1 MSAQRAPGTAGSS
14 TGDSGTYELYGD
26 TLIRLDGGGGG
37 STTGDF
43 ISLGLNDVTNTY
55 GGGSYAD
62 ANQGGMLTQQQSYGI
77 NPGTGRE
84 YSQAAIDR
92 YTAWNPASTADGVIT
107 PEEWAAYQLSFG
119 ANSDRWDSGWA
130 ADPNNYQTLKN
141 ALATGIQSLSGT
153 QKQQVQAMYDQIYG
167 ATPAE
172 QPNYGYRP
180 GDNKAFTQ
188 DNYTRI
194 SRDGGDANNDGTIS
208 ADEWVTWMLNKGA
221 DAGYEQQW
229 ADKMAA
235 AAGSGMLSS
244 AVQQQVE
251 QAMYDQIYA
260 QPSGGSTGSTGGGI
274 VVGGA
279 TPVDPG
285 YVGGGVINQNP
296 GDTGYQ
302 DTVDDTW
309 WHSSAGDPAG
319 ADEIVPTDVV
329 NVYNQ
334 LQEILAQTGIDF
346 TGTDWESLNPSKAIA
361 AELLLKNISSGAVDP
376 STLDPSVFES
386 LGLISDESGDIVA
399 APDDGNVTQDPTT
412 PEYPAEWES
421 VINDLISG
429 NNNIN
434 TIEEA
439 LAHIE
444 YVNTNFPDADTN
456 SDGVVSDQEWADYND
471 LTGDGDLEDG
481 GAFFDPPPPR
491 SPTGEWQ
498 WNTETQDY
506 DWVEG
511 TQEATILD
519 EGSWT
524 DDIRNA
530 AGSITDKITDYI
542 LSQKPPSVSA
552 EDWMKSVLPNP
563 SISVVQGG
571 PDNTNIW
578 IKLPGPLGDGLI
590 DLEAIKNGEFTLDDA
605 IKGKLDDAAEA
616 IKGIPGAIQEKAS
629 TIFEE
634 IKSAGKNIG
643 DIFEQ
648 DGNIFAKIL
657 DASGE
662 IIDTIEI
669 SVGEIA
675 GGWYTPSDAGWLL
688 GDIIE
693 ILGEEFKYDGAPS
706 DDTETETGT
715 ETETEEPAGGDS
727 SDGDSSTGDDTDSSG
742 DGSTDN
748 SGTSDGSGDGSSV
761 PGGNETNTSDN
772 DASEEPAGGDTGD
785 SSGGTT
791 IDSKEE
797 DEPAGGSTGDS
808 TDGIIDDSSDDDDD
822 LSSGGGGNSG
832 VISTPIID
840 DGGGIISDEPVGGGG
855 SSGGGSISGG
865 GGGGN
870 GRQGGMFTG
879 GIGVDYSPLQSVI
892 YKVGDPMV
900 ELERMISKSL
910 FKDMM

>member
-1 MSAQRAPGTAGSS
+1 MSAQRAPGTAGSG

-26 TLIRLDGGGGG
+26 TLIRLDGAGGG

-43 ISLGLNDVTNTY
+43 ISLGLNDITSAY

-62 ANQGGMLTQQQSYGI
+62 ADQGGMLTQQQSYGI
-77 NPGTGRE
+77 NPGTGQE
-84 YSQAAIDR
+84 YSQATFDR
-92 YTAWNPASTADGVIT
+92 YTAWNPATTADGVIT

-153 QKQQVQAMYDQIYG
+153 QQQQVQAMYDQIYG
-167 ATPAE
+167 TAPAE

-194 SRDGGDANNDGTIS
+194 SRDGGDTNNDGSIS

-244 AVQQQVE
+244 AVQQQLTD
-251 QAMYDQIYA
+251 ALN
-260 QPSGGSTGSTGGGI
+260 PSTGGASGDSTAPTGWWTNLPPNYTQQDVI
-274 VVGGA
+274 DA
-279 TPVDPG
+279 ILADPNVDPNASMNDIFQG
-285 YVGGGVINQNP
+285 YLDAVREATAGSGG
-296 GDTGYQ
+296 DYTG
-302 DTVDDTW
+302 
-309 WHSSAGDPAG
+309 SSGWDPSG
-319 ADEIVPTDVV
+319 
-329 NVYNQ
+329 
-334 LQEILAQTGIDF
+334 
-346 TGTDWESLNPSKAIA
+346 
-361 AELLLKNISSGAVDP
+361 SGAVIGTP
-376 STLDPSVFES
+376 ILD
-386 LGLISDESGDIVA
+386 
-399 APDDGNVTQDPTT
+399 DDGNVIMVGSDAADMGPIYEAIFGTGEKGGEMDLDPVMIAGIPIGTLAMRQDLKALHESGELDPAALLEQGLNQDQVDWLLGTQNT
-412 PEYPAEWES
+412 PAADES
-421 VINDLISG
+421 LEDILND
-429 NNNIN
+429 
-434 TIEEA
+434 A
-439 LAHIE
+439 A
-444 YVNTNFPDADTN
+444 
-456 SDGVVSDQEWADYND
+456 SD
-471 LTGDGDLEDG
+471 LDGDSDLENG
-481 GAFFDPPPPR
+481 GAFFDPPAPL

-498 WNTETQDY
+498 WNADSQDY

-511 TQEATILD
+511 TQEATPLD

-524 DDIRNA
+524 DDIRSA
-530 AGSITDKITDYI
+530 AGSITDKIADYI
-542 LSQKPPSVSA
+542 LSQKPPSVSVD
-552 EDWMKSVLPNP
+552 DWMKTILPNP

-605 IKGKLDDAAEA
+605 VKGKIDDAVEA
-616 IKGIPGAIQEKAS
+616 VKGIPGAIKEKAS

-693 ILGEEFKYDGAPS
+693 ILGEEFKYDSGS
-706 DDTETETGT
+706 TEEPATEEPAT
-715 ETETEEPAGGDS
+715 EEPATEEPAGGDS
-727 SDGDSSTGDDTDSSG
+727 GGGDSSTGGDTDSSG
-742 DGSTDN
+742 GDSTDT
-748 SGTSDGSGDGSSV
+748 SDTSDGSGDGSSV
-761 PGGNETNTSDN
+761 PGGDETDTSDD
-772 DASEEPAGGDTGD
+772 DAPEEPVGGDTGD
-785 SSGGTT
+785 SGEQPTDDTSDDNETPDETT
-791 IDSKEE
+791 D
-797 DEPAGGSTGDS
+797 GSTGDV
-808 TDGIIDDSSDDDDD
+808 IDDSPNNDDD
-822 LSSGGGGNSG
+822 LSSGGGSG
-832 VISTPIID
+832 GDGGPVITPD
-840 DGGGIISDEPVGGGG
+840 DGSGGGTDDLVGGG
-855 SSGGGSISGG
+855 SGGSGSGSGG
-865 GGGGN
+865 GGGGA

>member
-1 MSAQRAPGTAGSS
+1 MSAQRAPGTAGSG

-26 TLIRLDGGGGG
+26 TLVRLDGGGGG

-43 ISLGLNDVTNTY
+43 ISLGLNDITNTY

-77 NPGTGRE
+77 NPGTGQE
-84 YSQAAIDR
+84 YSQAAFDR

-107 PEEWAAYQLSFG
+107 PEEWAEYQLSFG

-130 ADPNNYQTLKN
+130 ADPNNYQILKN

-153 QKQQVQAMYDQIYG
+153 TQQQVQAMYDQIYG
-167 ATPAE
+167 TAPAE
-172 QPNYGYRP
+172 QPSYGYRP

-194 SRDGGDANNDGTIS
+194 SRDGGDANSDGSIS

-244 AVQQQVE
+244 AVQQRVE
-251 QAMYDQIYA
+251 QALN
-260 QPSGGSTGSTGGGI
+260 PTTGGTGDGI
-274 VVGGA
+274 MGTDYTQQDLLDSLQVLEDMGYGINMDLLDDNVNDVMAQITAFLSGDY
-279 TPVDPG
+279 TPPWLS
-285 YVGGGVINQNP
+285 GGGVDSGEDDGFGDGLLVDKDWASTPDYGFVLDAETIAQIIPGTIDVRTKLGDAINNGLIDSSTIPPEFLQQIQNQYP
-296 GDTGYQ
+296 GDATI
-302 DTVDDTW
+302 
-309 WHSSAGDPAG
+309 GD
-319 ADEIVPTDVV
+319 V
-329 NVYNQ
+329 
-334 LQEILAQTGIDF
+334 LRDF
-346 TGTDWESLNPSKAIA
+346 G
-361 AELLLKNISSGAVDP
+361 LLED
-376 STLDPSVFES
+376 
-386 LGLISDESGDIVA
+386 
-399 APDDGNVTQDPTT
+399 APDG
-412 PEYPAEWES
+412 
-421 VINDLISG
+421 DL
-429 NNNIN
+429 
-434 TIEEA
+434 
-439 LAHIE
+439 
-444 YVNTNFPDADTN
+444 D
-456 SDGVVSDQEWADYND
+456 
-471 LTGDGDLEDG
+471 GDGDLEDG
-481 GAFFDPPPPR
+481 GAFFDPPAPL

-498 WNTETQDY
+498 WNTESQDY

-511 TQEATILD
+511 TQEGTVLD

-530 AGSITDKITDYI
+530 AGSITDKIADYI
-542 LSQKPPSVSA
+542 LSQKPPSVSS
-552 EDWMKSVLPNP
+552 EDWMKTILPNP

-634 IKSAGKNIG
+634 IKSTGKNIG

-662 IIDTIEI
+662 IIDTIGI

-693 ILGEEFKYDGAPS
+693 ILGEEFLKPS
-706 DDTETETGT
+706 CYSRRHVI
-715 ETETEEPAGGDS
+715 AIGGDR
-727 SDGDSSTGDDTDSSG
+727 
-742 DGSTDN
+742 
-748 SGTSDGSGDGSSV
+748 
-761 PGGNETNTSDN
+761 
-772 DASEEPAGGDTGD
+772 
-785 SSGGTT
+785 
-791 IDSKEE
+791 
-797 DEPAGGSTGDS
+797 
-808 TDGIIDDSSDDDDD
+808 
-822 LSSGGGGNSG
+822 
-832 VISTPIID
+832 
-840 DGGGIISDEPVGGGG
+840 
-855 SSGGGSISGG
+855 
-865 GGGGN
+865 
-870 GRQGGMFTG
+870 RQG
-879 GIGVDYSPLQSVI
+879 V
-892 YKVGDPMV
+892 
-900 ELERMISKSL
+900 
-910 FKDMM
+910 